1 MNPITMKRITC
12 AMFALTFVISSCGN
26 GAQRNSSGVVV
37 KSGSNSVF
45 SVKVGDCTNSDL
57 REAAD
62 KLDLVPCNEPHALE
76 AYSIVASTATTYPGA
91 DALQVFAEQTCIDKF
106 FGYVGVEL
114 SQSILY
120 YTYVYPSVT
129 SWNNKS
135 DRSVVCFIYKATEPL
150 LITSVKGS
158 KL

>member
-1 MNPITMKRITC
+1 MKRIMC
-12 AMFALTFVISSCGN
+12 AMFALSFVMSSCGN
-26 GAQRNSSGVVV
+26 GAQGDSSGVL
-37 KSGSNSVF
+37 
-45 SVKVGDCTNSDL
+45 VKVGDCSNSNL
-57 REAAD
+57 SQIVD
-62 KLDLVPCNEPHALE
+62 KVDLVPCDKPHSLE
-76 AYSIVASTATTYPGA
+76 AYSIIASTATTYPGA
-91 DALQVFAEQTCIDKF
+91 EALQVFADQSCIDKF
-106 FGYVGVEL
+106 FDYVGVEL

-150 LITSVKGS
+150 LTKSVKGS

>member
-1 MNPITMKRITC
+1 MNAITMKRTTC

-37 KSGSNSVF
+37 K
-45 SVKVGDCTNSDL
+45 VGDCSNSNL
-57 REAAD
+57 SQTAE
-62 KLDLVPCNEPHALE
+62 KLDLVPCDKPHALE

-91 DALQVFAEQTCIDKF
+91 DALQKFADQTCIDKF
-106 FGYVGVEL
+106 FGYVGVEV

-120 YTYVYPSVT
+120 YTTVYPSVT

-135 DRSVVCFIYKATEPL
+135 YRSIVCFIYKANEPL
-150 LITSVKGS
+150 LMTSVRGS

>member
-1 MNPITMKRITC
+1 MNAITIKRITC
-12 AMFALTFVISSCGN
+12 AMLALTVVSSCGG

-37 KSGSNSVF
+37 K
-45 SVKVGDCTNSDL
+45 VGDCSNSDL
-57 REAAD
+57 SQFVDEV
-62 KLDLVPCNEPHALE
+62 DLVPCDKPHALE
-76 AYSIVASTATTYPGA
+76 AYSIITSTATTYPGA
-91 DALQVFAEQTCIDKF
+91 DALQVFADQSCIDKF
-106 FGYVGVEL
+106 FDYVGVEL

-135 DRSVVCFIYKATEPL
+135 DRSVICFIYKATEPL
-150 LITSVKGS
+150 LTKSVKGS

>member
-1 MNPITMKRITC
+1 MNTRSMKRIMC
-12 AMFALTFVISSCGN
+12 AMFALSFVMSSCGN
-26 GAQRNSSGVVV
+26 GAQGDSAGVL
-37 KSGSNSVF
+37 
-45 SVKVGDCTNSDL
+45 VKVGDCSNSNL
-57 REAAD
+57 SQTGE
-62 KLDLVPCNEPHALE
+62 KLDLVPCDKPHALE
-76 AYSIVASTATTYPGA
+76 AYSIVASTATSYPGA
-91 DALQVFAEQTCIDKF
+91 DALEKFADQSCIDKF

-129 SWNNKS
+129 SWNIKS

-150 LITSVKGS
+150 LTKSVKGS

>member
-1 MNPITMKRITC
+1 MNPTTMKRITC
-12 AMFALTFVISSCGN
+12 AMFALTFIISSCGN
-26 GAQRNSSGVVV
+26 GAQRNSTGVVV
-37 KSGSNSVF
+37 RSGFNSIY
-45 SVKVGDCTNSDL
+45 SVKVGDCTNSVL

-62 KLDLVPCNEPHALE
+62 KLNLVPCDKPHALE

>member
-1 MNPITMKRITC
+1 MNAITIKRITC
-12 AMFALTFVISSCGN
+12 AMLALTVVSSCGG

-37 KSGSNSVF
+37 K
-45 SVKVGDCTNSDL
+45 VGDCSNSDL
-57 REAAD
+57 SQIVDEV
-62 KLDLVPCNEPHALE
+62 DLVPCDKPHALE
-76 AYSIVASTATTYPGA
+76 AYSIITSTATTYPGA
-91 DALQVFAEQTCIDKF
+91 DALQVFADQSCIDKF
-106 FGYVGVEL
+106 FDYVGVEL

-135 DRSVVCFIYKATEPL
+135 DRSVICFIYKATEPL
-150 LITSVKGS
+150 LTKSVKGS

>member
-1 MNPITMKRITC
+1 MNAITMKRITC

-37 KSGSNSVF
+37 KSGSNSIF
-45 SVKVGDCTNSDL
+45 SVKVGDCTNSEL
-57 REAAD
+57 REAVD
-62 KLDLVPCNEPHALE
+62 KLNLVPCDKPHALE

-91 DALQVFAEQTCIDKF
+91 DALQKFADQTCIDKF
-106 FGYVGVEL
+106 FGYVGVEV

-120 YTYVYPSVT
+120 YTTVYPSVT

-135 DRSVVCFIYKATEPL
+135 DRSIVCFIYKANEPL
-150 LITSVKGS
+150 LMTSVRGS

>member
-1 MNPITMKRITC
+1 MNSIKMYRITC
-12 AMFALTFVISSCGN
+12 AILALTFVISSCGG
-26 GAQRNSSGVVV
+26 GAQRDSAGVVV

-45 SVKVGDCTNSDL
+45 SVKVGDCSNSDL
-57 REAAD
+57 SGSAE
-62 KLDLVPCNEPHALE
+62 KLDLVPCDKPHALE
-76 AYSIVASTATTYPGA
+76 AYSVIGSTATTYPGA
-91 DALQVFAEQTCIDKF
+91 DALQIFAEQSCIDNF

-120 YTYVYPSVT
+120 YTYIYPSVT
-129 SWNNKS
+129 SWNDKS

-150 LITSVKGS
+150 LTTSVKGS

>member
-1 MNPITMKRITC
+1 MNAITIKRIRC
-12 AMFALTFVISSCGN
+12 ATFALTFVISACGN
-26 GAQRNSSGVVV
+26 SAQRNSSGVVV
-37 KSGSNSVF
+37 KAGSNSVF

-57 REAAD
+57 SEAAD
-62 KLDLVPCNEPHALE
+62 KLDLVPCEKPHALE
-76 AYSIVASTATTYPGA
+76 AYSIVVSTAATYPGA
-91 DALQVFAEQTCIDKF
+91 DALQVFAEQSCIDKF

-150 LITSVKGS
+150 LISSVKGS

>member
-1 MNPITMKRITC
+1 MERIMC
-12 AMFALTFVISSCGN
+12 AMFALSFVMSSCGN
-26 GAQRNSSGVVV
+26 GAQGDSSGVL
-37 KSGSNSVF
+37 
-45 SVKVGDCTNSDL
+45 VKVGDCSNSNL
-57 REAAD
+57 SQIVD
-62 KLDLVPCNEPHALE
+62 KVDLVPCDKPHSLE
-76 AYSIVASTATTYPGA
+76 AYSIIASTATTYPGA
-91 DALQVFAEQTCIDKF
+91 EVLQVFADQSCIDKF
-106 FGYVGVEL
+106 FDYVGVEL

-150 LITSVKGS
+150 LTKSVKGS

>member
-1 MNPITMKRITC
+1 MNPIPMKRITC

-26 GAQRNSSGVVV
+26 AAQRNSSGVVV
-37 KSGSNSVF
+37 KSGSNSIF

-62 KLDLVPCNEPHALE
+62 KLNLVPCDKSHALE

-91 DALQVFAEQTCIDKF
+91 DALQVFAEQSCIDKF

-129 SWNNKS
+129 SIVKKNSSRIHFHWNIQNAYEIWILPFKT
-135 DRSVVCFIYKATEPL
+135 R
-150 LITSVKGS
+150 
-158 KL
+158 

>member
-1 MNPITMKRITC
+1 MNSIILKRTTC
-12 AMFALTFVISSCGN
+12 AILALTVVVSSCGG

-45 SVKVGDCTNSDL
+45 SVKIGDCTNSDL
-57 REAAD
+57 SGTAE
-62 KLDLVPCNEPHALE
+62 KLNLVPCDKPHALE

-91 DALQVFAEQTCIDKF
+91 DALQIFAEQSCIDNF

-129 SWNNKS
+129 SWNDKS

-150 LITSVKGS
+150 LMSSVKGS

>member
-1 MNPITMKRITC
+1 MNAITLKRITC
-12 AMFALTFVISSCGN
+12 AMFAITFVVSSCGG

-37 KSGSNSVF
+37 K
-45 SVKVGDCTNSDL
+45 VGDCSNSTL
-57 REAAD
+57 SQTVD
-62 KLDLVPCNEPHALE
+62 KLDLVPCDKPHSHE
-76 AYSIVASTATTYPGA
+76 AYSIIASTATTYPGA
-91 DALQVFAEQTCIDKF
+91 ETLQVFADQSCIDKF
-106 FGYVGVEL
+106 FDYVGVEL

-135 DRSVVCFIYKATEPL
+135 DRSVICFIYKATEPL
-150 LITSVKGS
+150 LTKSVKGS

>member
-1 MNPITMKRITC
+1 MNPIPMKRITC

-26 GAQRNSSGVVV
+26 AAQRNSSGVVV
-37 KSGSNSVF
+37 KSGSNSI
-45 SVKVGDCTNSDL
+45 CTNSDL

-62 KLDLVPCNEPHALE
+62 KLNLVPCDKSHALE

-91 DALQVFAEQTCIDKF
+91 DALQVFAEQSCIDKF

-129 SWNNKS
+129 SWNDKS

-150 LITSVKGS
+150 LMTSVRGS

>member
-1 MNPITMKRITC
+1 
-12 AMFALTFVISSCGN
+12 MFALSFVMSSCGN
-26 GAQRNSSGVVV
+26 GAQGDSSGVL
-37 KSGSNSVF
+37 
-45 SVKVGDCTNSDL
+45 VKVGDCSNSNL
-57 REAAD
+57 SQIVD
-62 KLDLVPCNEPHALE
+62 KVDLVPCDKPHSLE
-76 AYSIVASTATTYPGA
+76 AYSIIASTATTYPGA
-91 DALQVFAEQTCIDKF
+91 EALQVFADQSCIDKF
-106 FGYVGVEL
+106 FDYVGVEL

-150 LITSVKGS
+150 LTKSVKGS

>member
-1 MNPITMKRITC
+1 MNAITLKRITC
-12 AMFALTFVISSCGN
+12 AMFAITFVVSSCGG

-37 KSGSNSVF
+37 K
-45 SVKVGDCTNSDL
+45 VGDCSNSDL
-57 REAAD
+57 SQIVDEV
-62 KLDLVPCNEPHALE
+62 DLVPCDKPHALE
-76 AYSIVASTATTYPGA
+76 AYSIITSTATTYPGA
-91 DALQVFAEQTCIDKF
+91 DALQVFADQSCIDKF
-106 FGYVGVEL
+106 FDYVGVEL

-135 DRSVVCFIYKATEPL
+135 DRSVICFIYKATEPL
-150 LITSVKGS
+150 LTKSVKGS

>member
-1 MNPITMKRITC
+1 MNPIPMKRITC

-26 GAQRNSSGVVV
+26 AAQRNSSGVVV
-37 KSGSNSVF
+37 KSGSNSIF

-62 KLDLVPCNEPHALE
+62 KLNLVPCDKSHALE

-91 DALQVFAEQTCIDKF
+91 DALQVFAEQSCIDKF

-129 SWNNKS
+129 SIVKKNSSRIHFHWN
-135 DRSVVCFIYKATEPL
+135 I
-150 LITSVKGS
+150 
-158 KL
+158 

>member
-1 MNPITMKRITC
+1 MNPIPMKRITC

-26 GAQRNSSGVVV
+26 AAQRNSSGVVV
-37 KSGSNSVF
+37 KSGSNSIF

-62 KLDLVPCNEPHALE
+62 KLNLVPCDKSHALE

-91 DALQVFAEQTCIDKF
+91 DALQVFAEQSCIDKF

-129 SWNNKS
+129 SIVKKNSSRIHFHWNIQNPYEIWILHFKT
-135 DRSVVCFIYKATEPL
+135 R
-150 LITSVKGS
+150 
-158 KL
+158 

>member
-1 MNPITMKRITC
+1 MNVITIKRITF
-12 AMFALTFVISSCGN
+12 AMFALSFVISSCGK
-26 GAQRNSSGVVV
+26 GAQGDSSGVVV
-37 KSGSNSVF
+37 K
-45 SVKVGDCTNSDL
+45 VGDCSNSNL
-57 REAAD
+57 SQIVD
-62 KLDLVPCNEPHALE
+62 KLDLVPCDKPHTLE

-91 DALQVFAEQTCIDKF
+91 DALQVFAEQSCIDKF

-120 YTYVYPSVT
+120 YTYVYPSAT

-135 DRSVVCFIYKATEPL
+135 DRSVVCFVYKATEPL
-150 LITSVKGS
+150 LTKSVKGS

>member
-1 MNPITMKRITC
+1 MNSITLKRTTC
-12 AMFALTFVISSCGN
+12 AILALTFVISSCGG

-45 SVKVGDCTNSDL
+45 SVKIGDCTNSDL
-57 REAAD
+57 SGTAE
-62 KLDLVPCNEPHALE
+62 KLNLVPCDKPHALE

-91 DALQVFAEQTCIDKF
+91 DALQIFAEQSCIDNF

-129 SWNNKS
+129 SWNDKS

-150 LITSVKGS
+150 LMSSVKGS

>member
-1 MNPITMKRITC
+1 MNAITMKRITC

-37 KSGSNSVF
+37 K
-45 SVKVGDCTNSDL
+45 VGDCSNSNL
-57 REAAD
+57 SQTVD
-62 KLDLVPCNEPHALE
+62 KLDLVACDKPHSHE
-76 AYSIVASTATTYPGA
+76 AYSVIASTASTYPGA
-91 DALQVFAEQTCIDKF
+91 EVLQVFADQSCIDKF
-106 FGYVGVEL
+106 FDYVGVAL

-129 SWNNKS
+129 SWNSNS
-135 DRSVVCFIYKATEPL
+135 DRSVICFIYKETEPL
-150 LITSVKGS
+150 LTKSVKGS